1 MRYSVVSR
9 LEHAGYRSE
18 CDQDDLPSAIRHSLA
33 RARQTR
39 QRHYI
44 IDELGR
50 IVDIVHP
57 ALHAEP
63 MASRLASRVVG

>member
-1 MRYSVVSR
+1 MRYSVVCR
-9 LEHAGYRSE
+9 LEHGGYRSE
-18 CDQDDLPSAIRHSLA
+18 CDQDDLPSAIRHSLS

-57 ALHAEP
+57 QLLSQP
-63 MASRLASRVVG
+63 LPSQGVG

>member
-1 MRYSVVSR
+1 MRYSVVCR
-9 LEHAGYRSE
+9 LEHGGYRSE
-18 CDQDDLPSAIRHSLA
+18 CDQDDLPSAIRLSLS

-44 IDELGR
+44 IDELGK

-57 ALHAEP
+57 QLQAEP
-63 MASRLASRVVG
+63 VAARWASGTLG

>member
-1 MRYSVVSR
+1 MRYSVVCR
-9 LEHAGYRSE
+9 LEHGGYRSE
-18 CDQDDLPSAIRHSLA
+18 CDQEDLPSAIRLSLS

-44 IDELGR
+44 LDELGK

-57 ALHAEP
+57 QLLSQP
-63 MASRLASRVVG
+63 LSSTVLG

>member
-1 MRYSVVSR
+1 MRYSVVCR
-9 LEHAGYRSE
+9 LEHGGYRSE
-18 CDQDDLPSAIRHSLA
+18 CDQEDLPSAIRHSLS

-50 IVDIVHP
+50 IVDIVHSQ
-57 ALHAEP
+57 L
-63 MASRLASRVVG
+63 LAQPLAATAVR

>member
-1 MRYSVVSR
+1 MRYSVVCR
-9 LEHAGYRSE
+9 LEHGGYRSE
-18 CDQDDLPSAIRHSLA
+18 CDQEDLPSAIRLSLS

-44 IDELGR
+44 LDELGK

-57 ALHAEP
+57 QLISQP
-63 MASRLASRVVG
+63 LSSTVLG

>member
-1 MRYSVVSR
+1 MRYSVVCR
-9 LEHAGYRSE
+9 LENGGYRSE

-57 ALHAEP
+57 QLLSQP
-63 MASRLASRVVG
+63 LSTQGVG

>member
-1 MRYSVVSR
+1 MRYSVFCR
-9 LEHAGYRSE
+9 LEHGGYRSE
-18 CDQDDLPSAIRHSLA
+18 CDQEDLPSAIRLSLS

-44 IDELGR
+44 LDELGK

-57 ALHAEP
+57 QLISQP
-63 MASRLASRVVG
+63 LSSTVLG

>member
-1 MRYSVVSR
+1 MRYSVVCR
-9 LEHAGYRSE
+9 LEHGGYRSE
-18 CDQDDLPSAIRHSLA
+18 CDQEDLPSAIRLSLS

-44 IDELGR
+44 LDELGK

-57 ALHAEP
+57 QLISQP
-63 MASRLASRVVG
+63 SSSTVLG